1 MSLIHRS
8 FFILKM
14 LDNITN
20 KLTGIFKNLS
30 NKGAITEKDL
40 SITLREVRVAL
51 LEADVSLKVAKE
63 LVTVIE
69 QKAIG
74 QKIIESVQPGQQIVK
89 IVSDELTAIL
99 GNDSHELN
107 LKSKPAIF
115 LLCGLQGAGKTT
127 TVAKLAHYCQ
137 NILKRSVSLV
147 STDLR
152 RPAAIDQLRIL
163 SKENEFHFIEPLND
177 NITEIIKHAVDQSEK
192 QLSDI
197 LIIDTSGRVSTD
209 EDLLKELK
217 TIYDLVTPQ
226 ENFLVLDAM
235 MGQQSLEV
243 VENFNSAAPLTGF
256 ILTRL
261 DADPRGGVAL
271 SAKYQTGLPIRFF
284 GTGEGVKDFEV
295 FYPERI
301 ANRILGMGDVVSLV
315 EKASQGLDEEKLKK
329 AEEQFKKGLFTLD
342 DYLSQLRQMKKMG
355 GMEGVLSLLPGVSK
369 IKEQMNNASID
380 EKIITKNEAV
390 ILSMTKKERED
401 PKVINGSRK
410 KRISAGA
417 GTDVSTINKLL
428 KQFKM
433 TAEMM
438 KKMSKSKTNPSSSGA
453 IPDELL
459 NQLKLK

>member
-1 MSLIHRS
+1 
-8 FFILKM
+8 M

-20 KLTGIFKNLS
+20 KLTGIFKSLS

-40 SITLREVRVAL
+40 STTLREVRVAL
-51 LEADVSLKVAKE
+51 LEADVSLKVAKK
-63 LVTVIE
+63 LVSVIE

-107 LKSKPAIF
+107 LKSKPAVF

-137 NILKRSVSLV
+137 HTLKKTVSLV

-163 SKENEFHFIEPLND
+163 SKENQFHFIEPLN
-177 NITEIIKHAVDQSEK
+177 NSIEEIVKHAVNQTEK

-197 LIIDTSGRVSTD
+197 LIIDTSGRISTD
-209 EDLLKELK
+209 EELLQELK

-243 VENFNSAAPLTGF
+243 VENFNSTAPLTGF

-284 GTGEGVKDFEV
+284 GSGEGVKDFEV

-301 ANRILGMGDVVSLV
+301 ASRILGMGDVVSLV
-315 EKASQGLDEEKLKK
+315 EKAQQQFDEKEMESMQAQMMSGQFSFNDLLK
-329 AEEQFKKGLFTLD
+329 QFL
-342 DYLSQLRQMKKMG
+342 QMKKMG
-355 GMEGVLSLLPGVSK
+355 GMSGVMSYLPGVSK
-369 IKEQMNNASID
+369 VKDMLEKSDMD
-380 EKIITKNEAV
+380 EKIIDHQIA
-390 ILSMTKKERED
+390 IIRSMTKEERSD
-401 PKVINGSRK
+401 PDILKASRK
-410 KRISAGA
+410 KRIASGS
-417 GTDVSTINKLL
+417 GRQVHEVNRLL
-428 KQFKM
+428 KQYEQTKKF
-433 TAEMM
+433 M
-438 KKMSKSKTNPSSSGA
+438 KQAQKPGFAN
-453 IPDELL
+453 
-459 NQLKLK
+459 KLKSMFGGGDMPTME

>member
-1 MSLIHRS
+1 MSFIHRS
-8 FFILKM
+8 FFYFKM

-20 KLTGIFKNLS
+20 KLTGIFKSLS

-40 SITLREVRVAL
+40 SLTLREVRVAL

-63 LVTVIE
+63 LVAVIE

-89 IVSDELTAIL
+89 IVSDELTSIL
-99 GNDSHELN
+99 GNDNHELN

-137 NILKRSVSLV
+137 NTLKKTVSLV

-152 RPAAIDQLRIL
+152 RPAAIDQLRTL
-163 SKENEFHFIEPLND
+163 SKENLFHFIEPHNENVTD
-177 NITEIIKHAVDQSEK
+177 IVKHAVDQTEK

-209 EDLLKELK
+209 EELLKELK

-235 MGQQSLEV
+235 MGQQALEV
-243 VENFNSAAPLTGF
+243 VENFNLTAPLTGF

-284 GTGEGVKDFEV
+284 GSGETVKDFEV

-301 ANRILGMGDVVSLV
+301 ASRILGMGDVVSLV
-315 EKASQGLDEEKLKK
+315 EKAQQEFDEKEMETMQAQMMSGQFSFNDLLK
-329 AEEQFKKGLFTLD
+329 QFL
-342 DYLSQLRQMKKMG
+342 QMKKMG
-355 GMEGVLSLLPGVSK
+355 GMSGVMSYLPGVSK
-369 IKEQMNNASID
+369 VKDMLEKSDMD
-380 EKIITKNEAV
+380 EKVIDHQIAIIR
-390 ILSMTKKERED
+390 SMTKEERSD
-401 PKVINGSRK
+401 PDILKASRK
-410 KRISAGA
+410 KRIAAGS
-417 GTDVSTINKLL
+417 GRQVHEVNRLL
-428 KQFKM
+428 KQYEQTKKF
-433 TAEMM
+433 M
-438 KKMSKSKTNPSSSGA
+438 KQAKKPGFAN
-453 IPDELL
+453 
-459 NQLKLK
+459 KLKNMFGGSDMPTME

>member
-1 MSLIHRS
+1 
-8 FFILKM
+8 M

-20 KLTGIFKNLS
+20 KLTGIFKSLS

-40 SITLREVRVAL
+40 SLTLREVRVAL

-63 LVTVIE
+63 LVAVIE

-89 IVSDELTAIL
+89 IVSDELTSIL
-99 GNDSHELN
+99 GHDNHELN

-137 NILKRSVSLV
+137 NTLKKTVSLV

-152 RPAAIDQLRIL
+152 RPAAIDQLRTL
-163 SKENEFHFIEPLND
+163 SKENSFHFIEPHNENVTD
-177 NITEIIKHAVDQSEK
+177 IVKHAVDQTEK

-209 EDLLKELK
+209 EELLKELK
-217 TIYDLVTPQ
+217 TIYDLVIPQ
-226 ENFLVLDAM
+226 ESFLVLDAM
-235 MGQQSLEV
+235 MGQQALEV
-243 VENFNSAAPLTGF
+243 VENFNLTAPLTGF

-284 GTGEGVKDFEV
+284 GSGENVKDFEV

-301 ANRILGMGDVVSLV
+301 ASRILGMGDVVSLV
-315 EKASQGLDEEKLKK
+315 EKAQQEFDEKDMETMQAQMMSGQFSFNDLLK
-329 AEEQFKKGLFTLD
+329 QFL
-342 DYLSQLRQMKKMG
+342 QMKKMG
-355 GMEGVLSLLPGVSK
+355 GMSGVMSYLPGVSK
-369 IKEQMNNASID
+369 VKDMLEKSDMD
-380 EKIITKNEAV
+380 EKVIDHQIAIIR
-390 ILSMTKKERED
+390 SMTKEERSD
-401 PKVINGSRK
+401 PDILKASRK
-410 KRISAGA
+410 KRIAAGS
-417 GTDVSTINKLL
+417 GRQVHEVNRLL
-428 KQFKM
+428 KQYEQTKKF
-433 TAEMM
+433 M
-438 KKMSKSKTNPSSSGA
+438 KQAKKPGFAN
-453 IPDELL
+453 
-459 NQLKLK
+459 KLKNMFGGSDMPTME